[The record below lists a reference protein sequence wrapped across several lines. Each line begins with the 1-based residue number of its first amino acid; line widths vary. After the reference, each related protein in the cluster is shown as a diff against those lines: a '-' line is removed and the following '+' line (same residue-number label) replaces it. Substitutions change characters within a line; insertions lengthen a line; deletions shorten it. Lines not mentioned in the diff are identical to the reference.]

1 MSVTLVLI
9 IILLLS
15 IGILIK
21 LICDNKSSEI
31 EKFFNKI
38 NITTYAILY
47 YHNQF

>member
-31 EKFFNKI
+31 EKFLKWKKEYEI
-38 NITTYAILY
+38 
-47 YHNQF
+47 